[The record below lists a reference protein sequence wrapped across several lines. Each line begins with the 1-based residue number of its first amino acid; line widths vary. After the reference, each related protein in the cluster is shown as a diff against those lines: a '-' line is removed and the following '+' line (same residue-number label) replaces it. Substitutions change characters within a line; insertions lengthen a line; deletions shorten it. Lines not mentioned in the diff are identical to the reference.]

1 MKRPIPVT
9 LAFWMVLTLA
19 IWNAVKA
26 WTFIAWSA
34 TLEEF
39 STRYPPVVGAASGIV
54 WFLTGLVLAWGLW
67 QTKRWSHW
75 LLPVMAIG
83 YILWYWI
90 ERLAWQSPRPNLPFV
105 IVIEI
110 AFLTLVYITSKSL
123 SREAYERNIEN
134 PEIE

>member
-9 LAFWMVLTLA
+9 LAFWAVLILA

-26 WTFIAWSA
+26 WTFLAWNA

-39 STRYPPVVGAASGIV
+39 STRYPPVIGASSGIV

-67 QTKRWSHW
+67 QTKRWSRW

-83 YILWYWI
+83 YVLWYWI

-105 IVIEI
+105 IVIEVV
-110 AFLTLVYITSKSL
+110 FLTFVYFTSKSL

-134 PEIE
+134 PAVE